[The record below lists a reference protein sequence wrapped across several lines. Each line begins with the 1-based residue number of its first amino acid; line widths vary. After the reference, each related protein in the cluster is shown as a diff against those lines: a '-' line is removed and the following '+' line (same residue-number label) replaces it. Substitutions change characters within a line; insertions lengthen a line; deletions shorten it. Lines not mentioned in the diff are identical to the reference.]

1 MPDSMKISKYK
12 FEEEM
17 QSLLNAAKSAGNVD
31 TARGYL
37 KEAKSK
43 MDGYY
48 NITSSLKQQYL
59 REIEDVADELGI
71 SI

>member
-1 MPDSMKISKYK
+1 MPDSMKISKCK

-17 QSLLNAAKSAGNVD
+17 QSLLNAAKSTGNVN

-43 MDGYY
+43 IDGY
-48 NITSSLKQQYL
+48 
-59 REIEDVADELGI
+59 
-71 SI
+71 